1 MKRTANRTEPLLKK
15 ADFSAHLEA
24 KARETAPRD
33 VEILLA
39 DAEAARERAAS
50 VSPRMGRQMDVAL
63 ELLVDHAAGECAQI
77 PFHTVSL
84 LAEAVFYVLDPNDV
98 IPDWIPGIGKLDDA
112 LVLEL
117 AFELGAAGI
126 HRYCDFKGL
135 DTTHLFAAPSDKR
148 VAAPKERDSAAGT
161 ATRKKATAARKPAA
175 APRKAAKSQPAKKVA
190 AGKSRAAKSRRSR

>member
-1 MKRTANRTEPLLKK
+1 LLKK

-39 DAEAARERAAS
+39 DADAARERAAT
-50 VSPRMGRQMDVAL
+50 VSARMSRQMDVAV

-77 PFHTVSL
+77 PFYTVSL

-126 HRYCDFKGL
+126 HRYCDFKEI
-135 DTTHLFAAPSDKR
+135 DPTHLFAVPADKR
-148 VAAPKERDSAAGT
+148 VAAPKERDSAAG
-161 ATRKKATAARKPAA
+161 AAPRKKSTAARKPAA
-175 APRKAAKSQPAKKVA
+175 APRKAAKSQPKKKVA
-190 AGKSRAAKSRRSR
+190 ARKSRAAKARRSR